1 MARIY
6 DLIYLY
12 MSTETLKTDLNKD
25 APINKVNVSVLK
37 NRVIEKQKKTK
48 LHNRVILGSVL
59 ISIGLIGY
67 FAA

>member
-1 MARIY
+1 
-6 DLIYLY
+6 
-12 MSTETLKTDLNKD
+12 MSTETLKSNLNKD
-25 APINKVNVSVLK
+25 ASINKVNVSVLK
-37 NRVIEKQKKTK
+37 KRVIEKQKKTK

>member
-12 MSTETLKTDLNKD
+12 MSTETLKSDLNKD
-25 APINKVNVSVLK
+25 ASINKVNVSVLK
-37 NRVIEKQKKTK
+37 KRVIEKQKKTK

>member
-12 MSTETLKTDLNKD
+12 MSTETLKSNLNKD
-25 APINKVNVSVLK
+25 ASINKVNVSVLK
-37 NRVIEKQKKTK
+37 KRVIEKQKKTK